1 MARSVDRSGLE
12 EAAPEVAVI
21 PLTVRALS
29 LLAGIAILVAGCGG
43 SRLAI
48 EPLIRDFDRTEQEVR
63 NIEPEAPA
71 PEAWQTAHDHRTAA
85 DRLLEN
91 GKKDDAYPMMA
102 QAVADLR
109 VALAAAA
116 EARSEADADE
126 CRRAVEEARQR
137 WEEMII
143 LLEQTERIARRS
155 APEITRDPPVMEE
168 GPALPAADA
177 VGTAP
182 PLLDPAALEAAWG
195 AWTDEAA
202 ARAVPT
208 ADLAARFDA
217 SIAVAAGRE
226 GDKKDRPMHAYLA
239 GRTLQELQARVR
251 GRAADDVCAKGA
263 VLAARFGNERDA
275 GLRASLELERG
286 MRDDMRAELEKVR
299 EEARSRQQQIY
310 EAMRSL
316 EGKYARISQ
325 SARGTI
331 VSLADILFDFDK
343 ATLKRNVEFSLV
355 KVATILNQFPEM
367 KISVEGHTDNVGKPE
382 YNLELSKRR
391 AQAVHDFL
399 VSQEVASDRM
409 TVAGFGM
416 TRPVADNGTDEGRQ
430 KNRRVD
436 LVIQEQP

>member
-1 MARSVDRSGLE
+1 MMRIVRPNAGQAL
-12 EAAPEVAVI
+12 PFLVA
-21 PLTVRALS
+21 
-29 LLAGIAILVAGCGG
+29 IAVLVAGCGG
-43 SRLAI
+43 SRIAI
-48 EPLIRDFDRTEQEVR
+48 GPLVRDFDRTEQEVR

-71 PEAWQTAHDHRTAA
+71 PEAWQAAHDHRAAA
-85 DRLLEN
+85 DRLMEK
-91 GKKDDAYPMMA
+91 GKKDDAIPLMER
-102 QAVADLR
+102 AVADLR

-116 EARSEADADE
+116 EARSETEADE
-126 CRRAVEEARQR
+126 CRRAVEDARQR

-143 LLEQTERIARRS
+143 LLEQTERIARRT
-155 APEITRDPPVMEE
+155 APEISRDAPVMDE
-168 GPALPAADA
+168 GPALPAGDA
-177 VGTAP
+177 VGTAA
-182 PLLDPAALEAAWG
+182 PLLDPAALEQSWG
-195 AWTDEAA
+195 EWTDEAA

-217 SIAVAAGRE
+217 SMSIVTGRD
-226 GDKKDRPMHAYLA
+226 GDKADRPLHAYLA

-251 GRAADDVCAKGA
+251 GRAADEVCAKAA

-275 GLRASLELERG
+275 GLRASLEIERG
-286 MRDDMRAELEKVR
+286 LRDDMRAELEKVR

-367 KISVEGHTDNVGKPE
+367 KIAVEGHTDNIGKPD